1 MSNQL
6 GELSEREVQLVLRHR
21 AARARQNRPMKWYEK
36 ILLSTIA
43 VLGLIILIIM
53 STILYQLK
61 QYMDNG
67 EQGEI
72 SAPMSWVLTPKPKSE
87 LNPADTKAPLVCP
100 EPVAQ
105 AQPR

>member
-1 MSNQL
+1 MSNKL
-6 GELSEREVQLVLRHR
+6 GELSEREVQVVLRHR

-43 VLGLIILIIM
+43 LLGLTILIIM

-61 QYMDNG
+61 QYMDSG

-72 SAPMSWVLTPKPKSE
+72 SAPMAWIFTPKPKAE
-87 LNPADTKAPLVCP
+87 LNSPDIKAPSACP